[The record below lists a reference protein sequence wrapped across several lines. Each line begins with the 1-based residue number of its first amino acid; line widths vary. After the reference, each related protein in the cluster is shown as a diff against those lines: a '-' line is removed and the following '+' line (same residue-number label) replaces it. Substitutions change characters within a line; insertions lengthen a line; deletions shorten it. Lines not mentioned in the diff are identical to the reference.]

1 MTKKLFSILSYIF
14 HPVFMPI
21 LGIYLILYSGTYLA
35 ILPAES
41 KRAILLMT
49 AMFTV
54 LLPLSVLPFLRYYK
68 LISKYTIPER
78 RERLIPLFL
87 SVVFY
92 GFGLYLFRKYGIPFF
107 IQQFLLVAII
117 CLLIAVLVHFWWKI
131 STHMMGI
138 GGILGL
144 ISSFNY
150 LFSIDITFVLI
161 LTIIVA
167 GVIGTARLYLKSHNQ
182 AQVYSGFMVGFII
195 SFAIMALLN
204 F

>member
-1 MTKKLFSILSYIF
+1 MTKKLFSTLSYIF

-21 LGIYLILYSGTYLA
+21 IGIYLILYSGTYLS

-87 SVVFY
+87 SIIFY
-92 GFGLYLFRKYGIPFF
+92 GIGFTLFRKYGIPMY
-107 IQQFLLVAII
+107 IQQFLLVSII
-117 CLLIAVLVHFWWKI
+117 CLIIAVIVHLWWKI
-131 STHMMGI
+131 STHMIGI
-138 GGILGL
+138 GGIIGL

-150 LFSIDITFVLI
+150 LFNIDISYVLI

-167 GVIGTARLYLKSHNQ
+167 GIIGTARLYLKSHNQ
-182 AQVYSGFMVGFII
+182 AQVYGGFMVGFII
-195 SFAIMALLN
+195 SFTVMALLN